1 MADNRLVVI
10 GDTTYS
16 IVELPDEDTELV
28 VAERKKLLGHID
40 LRSLVEDLGR
50 VGRCI
55 QVSFNGVVAA
65 GPKFT
70 ELQIEIQRLGYDVT
84 RLCDKSAVT
93 VSKFKRA
100 STTIL
105 TDLQST
111 YDYLLDGFEDMALD
125 TLSSVSDLAGQMA
138 AAAEDLHRCF
148 DDEARKVEKVLE
160 ETQRKEGEQARL
172 AEEKKKE
179 KLEFEQKQKDQVDLL
194 QKASEKEQEA
204 EARFHECE
212 LRADTAIDELGDE
225 GGFLQK
231 LGNGLTSRVFGK
243 ELFGKSKATK
253 ERQLEEIQR
262 TKREALEIRQH
273 REKERQE
280 AFKKLTEFTV
290 MVKNCDNEEEF
301 AKCSAEAL
309 HKAMEGL
316 KILAALMMQAALFWK
331 QMQDHCKALADDK
344 LKDKVENA
352 MSKFDDAKRLK
363 LWTSRP
369 FKTQAVRF
377 YAGWVALDHVCGEY
391 MEAIKETQAE
401 LYKYIQENPTY
412 EEAKARVGDLALTF
426 MKEIEDAQRACEE
439 RDSEMQQELDSMP
452 VTESDTD

>member
-1 MADNRLVVI
+1 MSWVMKAVFF
-10 GDTTYS
+10 
-16 IVELPDEDTELV
+16 
-28 VAERKKLLGHID
+28 
-40 LRSLVEDLGR
+40 RSLV
-50 VGRCI
+50 
-55 QVSFNGVVAA
+55 
-65 GPKFT
+65 
-70 ELQIEIQRLGYDVT
+70 
-84 RLCDKSAVT
+84 
-93 VSKFKRA
+93 
-100 STTIL
+100 
-105 TDLQST
+105 
-111 YDYLLDGFEDMALD
+111 
-125 TLSSVSDLAGQMA
+125 
-138 AAAEDLHRCF
+138 
-148 DDEARKVEKVLE
+148 
-160 ETQRKEGEQARL
+160 
-172 AEEKKKE
+172 
-179 KLEFEQKQKDQVDLL
+179 
-194 QKASEKEQEA
+194 
-204 EARFHECE
+204 
-212 LRADTAIDELGDE
+212 
-225 GGFLQK
+225 
-231 LGNGLTSRVFGK
+231 NGLTSRVFGK